1 MAASRLHLPIPPQS
15 PITHVY
21 HNADPIPQ
29 GACTGVGS
37 LCAEAGYALETGC
50 HLGQKIVYDTVN
62 EYGWKVDVKKH
73 VIKEVINKVLEDER
87 EWEPGREVPKPVEED
102 EDCIVSLYSSRFDH
116 AIYVG
121 DITRIVIS
129 GRLGTSRKTKA
140 RMLYIN
146 L

>member
-1 MAASRLHLPIPPQS
+1 MAASRLHLPIPPES

-73 VIKEVINKVLEDER
+73 VIKEVINKVLEDDR
-87 EWEPGREVPKPVEED
+87 EWEPGREVPKPVAED
-102 EDCIVSLYSSRFDH
+102 EDCIVSPN
-116 AIYVG
+116 
-121 DITRIVIS
+121 
-129 GRLGTSRKTKA
+129 TSRLA
-140 RMLYIN
+140 SRYLRG
-146 L
+146 